1 MTVSSFHR
9 RSVRLAALAATV
21 TLFVSVP
28 AVHATG
34 VSITASAT
42 GSGLTTV
49 DGELRSFSFT
59 ALEDES
65 RDAKGMAV
73 VNNRAIGEMF
83 QLAIDCM
90 NVFENMAIVSGVI
103 IRHTD
108 RYAIGLTGIF
118 AVVDSG
124 EGPEDPADLITQVFF
139 FRPDSLTCADVGPA
153 DAAPFL
159 VPIEA
164 GNVQV
169 P

>member
-1 MTVSSFHR
+1 MKTFSLRR
-9 RSVRLAALAATV
+9 RSARLTALAATI
-21 TLFVSVP
+21 TLFSPVP
-28 AVHATG
+28 AVHAAD
-34 VSITASAT
+34 VPITASAT

-65 RDAKGMAV
+65 GNAIGMAV

-83 QLAIDCM
+83 QLAVDCM

-108 RYAIGLTGIF
+108 VHAIGLTGIF

-124 EGPEDPADLITQVFF
+124 EESKAPPDLITQVFF
-139 FRPDSLTCADVGPA
+139 FRPGVLTCADLGPT

-159 VPIEA
+159 VPIES

-169 P
+169 K